1 MCGRP
6 QEETVPTTPIMTREA
21 LQSVAADAAAEAAAE
36 DGALD
41 DAVLFGP
48 AGSDDPRWCW
58 IATRRTSLAT
68 PDGDVLLAKFGVT
81 GAENLR
87 LPRPQALDFL
97 ARGRWDGACLDAEL
111 QSAAIPLCGHLTP
124 AARAVGRVNLLLRE
138 GDGTVT
144 GDYTIGTGL
153 SRMLPAIGIPLSECR
168 ALILTDRDDDPAA
181 TGLVRLLKHL
191 GAPEAA
197 LLAITAPLTKA
208 EIAAMPA
215 AEHANLLINASRFGR
230 APDFEAMP
238 VESPDALGHFHA
250 LKGVLDL
257 IDDPVRTRLIWN
269 AQRRGLHARSTLGLR
284 VVEAREA
291 AELFTGRTLPF
302 CATRS
307 ILSDIRRE
315 ASNIVLIGMPGC
327 GKTTIGKAVAA
338 RLMREF
344 VDIDAKVEQ
353 RVGKSSARIY
363 REDGEAFFR
372 LHESAVIESLAD
384 RHGLVISTGG
394 GACLRPRNRMLLA
407 LNGTF
412 YWLQRPLSKLS
423 TYNRPIPQRR
433 GVEVLYEERAPIYRD
448 LAERIITVKSVEE
461 TVAAIIGESRPGED

>member
-1 MCGRP
+1 M
-6 QEETVPTTPIMTREA
+6 TPEA
-21 LQSVAADAAAEAAAE
+21 LHSAAAAGAAAEAPAPG
-36 DGALD
+36 GALD
-41 DAVLFGP
+41 DAVLFGD

-58 IATRRTSLAT
+58 ISTRPTSLAA
-68 PDGDVLLAKFGVT
+68 PEGDVLLAKFGLT

-87 LPRPQALDFL
+87 LTKAQALDFL
-97 ARGRWDGACLDAEL
+97 TRGRWDGACLDKEL
-111 QSAAIPLCGHLTP
+111 QSAALALCAHLTS

-153 SRMLPAIGIPLSECR
+153 SRMLPAIGIPLAECR
-168 ALILTDRDDDPAA
+168 ALILADDADDPAA
-181 TGLVRLLKHL
+181 SGLVRLLAHL

-197 LLAITAPLTKA
+197 LLSITAPLRAA
-208 EIAAMPA
+208 EVAAMPA
-215 AEHANLLINASRFGR
+215 AQDANLLINASRFGR

-238 VESPDALGHFHA
+238 VESPDVLGCFHS

-257 IDDPVRTRLIWN
+257 IDDPVRTRFIWN

-291 AELFTGRTLPF
+291 VELFTGRTLPF

-448 LAERIITVKSVEE
+448 LAERIVTVKSVEE
-461 TVAAIIGESRPGED
+461 TVAEIIGESRPEHD